1 MHVTRTSRSAVP
13 AAVALLALTACS
25 GQASGDAP
33 EAGSSESSG
42 SSEATTVEVTDNHGT
57 HEVDQDYDSVIATD
71 NRSFRVLEDF
81 GVELSAAPRQL
92 MADEVSYKDD
102 ESILDMGLH
111 REPDLEQV
119 VAAQPDLI
127 INGQRF
133 AQHREDIAEL
143 APEATLLEFDPRDGE
158 PFDQEL
164 IRQVE
169 ALGTVFGE
177 EEAAAGLVEDFTGQ
191 IDRAS
196 EAYDGESSVM
206 GLLTSG
212 GDISYVAP
220 TTGRAIGPVFDILGL
235 EPALEQAGEDESHGD
250 DISVEAIAA
259 AEPEWLLVLDRD
271 AQIAAGED
279 DYTPAA
285 ELIEESEALQDVPAV
300 EQDQIVHLPANFYT
314 TEDIQAY
321 TEFFSD
327 FADALESAGE
337 AGGSG
342 ESGESGD
349 DSSEESEQ

>member
-1 MHVTRTSRSAVP
+1 MLVTRASRSAAP

-25 GQASGDAP
+25 GQASADDPG
-33 EAGSSESSG
+33 AGSSDSSG
-42 SSEATTVEVTDNHGT
+42 SSEAAAVEVTDNHGT

-71 NRSFRVLEDF
+71 NRSFRILEEL

-119 VAAQPDLI
+119 VAAEPDLI

-177 EEAAAGLVEDFTGQ
+177 EEAAAGLVEDFEAQ
-191 IDRAS
+191 IDRAR
-196 EAYDGESSVM
+196 EAYDGESSTM

-235 EPALEQAGEDESHGD
+235 EPALEQTGEDESHGD

-300 EQDQIVHLPANFYT
+300 EEDQIVHLPANFYT

-321 TEFFSD
+321 TEFFAD

-337 AGGSG
+337 TSG
-342 ESGESGD
+342 ETSDE
-349 DSSEESEQ
+349 SEESDQ